1 MTGLEIM
8 AVASALQA
16 GGKMIKGGL
25 DWLDGGKASK
35 EELARLKTLRE
46 RLNAEAVTDADVQR
60 AEQYGSRQATSTMGQ
75 ARDNARQQLAFQGL
89 GSSGL
94 ASQVGLKEAQQLAD
108 AQTTQGIALRERQD
122 QANRQYKITAEDNLQ
137 NYREQLANRR
147 KAVMQQGASDLFSGG
162 LDLLTLGAQQ
172 KMYDP
177 STGMPKVTGTEGT
190 DVSIGYDANE
200 FDFDPSKVKP
210 EKVQG
215 NFS

>member
-122 QANRQYKITAEDNLQ
+122 QANRQYKKTAEDNLQ

-190 DVSIGYDANE
+190 DVSIGYDTNE
-200 FDFDPSKVKP
+200 FDFDPGKV
-210 EKVQG
+210 ETQRVEG

>member
-1 MTGLEIM
+1 MTGLEVM
-8 AVASALQA
+8 AIASALQA

-35 EELARLKTLRE
+35 EELERLKKLRE

-60 AEQYGSRQATSTMGQ
+60 AEQFGTRKATSTMNQ
-75 ARDNARQQLAFQGL
+75 AVDRGRQQLAFQGL

-122 QANRQYKITAEDNLQ
+122 QANREYKEKAEANLQ
-137 NYREQLANRR
+137 GFRDQLANRR
-147 KAVMQQGASDLFSGG
+147 KAVMQQGASDFFSGG

-172 KMYDP
+172 KMAGADP
-177 STGMPKVTGTEGT
+177 AKMVTLSSDLMTDASDVMP
-190 DVSIGYDANE
+190 
-200 FDFDPSKVKP
+200 DFDPSKVKFIEETP
-210 EKVQG
+210 NYG
-215 NFS
+215 